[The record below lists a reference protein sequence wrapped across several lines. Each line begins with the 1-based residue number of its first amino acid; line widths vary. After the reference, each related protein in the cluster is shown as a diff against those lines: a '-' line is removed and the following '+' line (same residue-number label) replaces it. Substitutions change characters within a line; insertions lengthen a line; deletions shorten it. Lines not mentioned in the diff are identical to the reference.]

1 MADESQPPSCKT
13 GRELAQPTP
22 INSCVASV
30 PPISQTRQSPNRE
43 REAAAPL
50 PPWLGTRLGRRLVT
64 ESRPWWCVPPR
75 RVCSSRQSG
84 TTSCESK
91 AISRRSQ
98 TAVAILLIAEG
109 NTSSWIILGEYLP
122 EGFVFI
128 CTLCSGAIEGSFGL
142 GLASRP
148 SMAMAAT
155 AIAGG
160 AARAPLVWGNLCGP
174 LIGGRTARIRTWCTL
189 SPHWLGAVRS

>member
-22 INSCVASV
+22 INSCVTFV
-30 PPISQTRQSPNRE
+30 PRISQTRQSPNRE
-43 REAAAPL
+43 REREATAPL

-84 TTSCESK
+84 TISDESK
-91 AISRRSQ
+91 AISRWSQ

-109 NTSSWIILGEYLP
+109 NTLSWIILGEYLP

-128 CTLCSGAIEGSFGL
+128 RTLCSGAIEGSSGSDWRVGHPWPWPPPRL
-142 GLASRP
+142 RAVPPVRRWY
-148 SMAMAAT
+148 
-155 AIAGG
+155 GG
-160 AARAPLVWGNLCGP
+160 NCV
-174 LIGGRTARIRTWCTL
+174 GR
-189 SPHWLGAVRS
+189 